1 MCAIRCVPA
10 AWKPNYFNQ
19 LLSELMV
26 VRGRALAGRRA
37 AGGAGAGAGGAAQWS
52 EYTGRQRLAEV
63 LGRMRTGRSSEE
75 MERALLLLGGGR
87 GGD

>member
-1 MCAIRCVPA
+1 MLLS
-10 AWKPNYFNQ
+10 AWETQQTSNQ

-37 AGGAGAGAGGAAQWS
+37 AGGAGAGGAAQWS

-75 MERALLLLGGGR
+75 MERALLLLGGGEQQQQ
-87 GGD
+87 